1 MKTKL
6 TKKYVAP
13 KMELIEMEPREV
25 LCESTDASAGPL
37 GITTQ
42 GDMGQWGTVAP

>member
-25 LCESTDASAGPL
+25 LCESR
-37 GITTQ
+37 
-42 GDMGQWGTVAP
+42 DMGGNTGLVNFGGGGGTWGTIVP

>member
-1 MKTKL
+1 MKTKQ

-25 LCESTDASAGPL
+25 LCESMDASAGL
-37 GITTQ
+37 MNLDNAGNQ
-42 GDMGQWGTVAP
+42 GGWVL

>member
-25 LCESTDASAGPL
+25 LCESLDSKGGLMNLDNAGN
-37 GITTQ
+37 Q
-42 GDMGQWGTVAP
+42 GGWIV

>member
-1 MKTKL
+1 MKTRL

-25 LCESTDASAGPL
+25 LCESTDSSGKAGLVNFTSAG
-37 GITTQ
+37 GT
-42 GDMGQWGTVAP
+42 WGTIVP

>member
-13 KMELIEMEPREV
+13 KMEFIEMEPREV
-25 LCESTDASAGPL
+25 LCQSIDTSAGL
-37 GITTQ
+37 MNFTVGE
-42 GDMGQWGTVAP
+42 GQWVVP

>member
-25 LCESTDASAGPL
+25 LCESTDFDGGAMSL
-37 GITTQ
+37 
-42 GDMGQWGTVAP
+42 DRKNGTEWVL

>member
-25 LCESTDASAGPL
+25 LCESRNMDGGL
-37 GITTQ
+37 ITFDTQ
-42 GDMGQWGTVAP
+42 GTMGTWGTIAP

>member
-1 MKTKL
+1 MKTKQ

-25 LCESTDASAGPL
+25 LCVSTDMGT
-37 GITTQ
+37 GIMAF
-42 GDMGQWGTVAP
+42 GAEENLGQWVAP